1 MVKGKG
7 HGRIDT
13 RWEEVPG
20 VVFEF
25 LLKALGELF
34 LSMLSAFWETR
45 VSRSSCPGFGRFFS
59 SPLYAKVITP
69 SFCIPHMQIPDVLAA
84 E

>member
-34 LSMLSAFWETR
+34 LDAI
-45 VSRSSCPGFGRFFS
+45 RFLGDACVQEFV
-59 SPLYAKVITP
+59 PWVREIL
-69 SFCIPHMQIPDVLAA
+69 
-84 E
+84 